1 MVDFGEIN
9 LSKKSFIN
17 YKQFNENLYQKVI
30 SASSALKNKKIVHIN
45 STENGGGVA
54 ELLISQV
61 ALERNLGLDSH
72 WYVIHPPK
80 EFFVITK
87 KIHNLLQGEDSTLD
101 DVEQNYYLEKSKKV
115 GDELDYFLNKE
126 KVNLVITHDPQPLLI
141 GCCNLL
147 PRVPKILRL
156 HIDLTNPNQETLF
169 FLKPFIEVFDKVIVS
184 RDDFRFPW
192 LKLDKVKTIM
202 PAIDP
207 LAAKNLQITDDEAW
221 EILSRF
227 GVRRKMP
234 LISQISRFDKWKDPI
249 GVIEA
254 FKAAKEEID
263 NLQLVLLGL
272 IESVDDPE
280 AKAQVNSVLK
290 AAKDIP
296 DILIFYD
303 ENQLKGIANDNFV
316 RALQTASDVILQKS
330 LKEGFGL
337 TVSEAMWKGKAV
349 IGGNVGGIK
358 MQIKNGEDGFLVDS
372 IKETASKIVE
382 LINNKAFREIIGRRA
397 QKTVASKFL
406 MPRYLLDNL
415 EVYNKVLKIK
425 NENFN

>member
-1 MVDFGEIN
+1 
-9 LSKKSFIN
+9 
-17 YKQFNENLYQKVI
+17 
-30 SASSALKNKKIVHIN
+30 
-45 STENGGGVA
+45 
-54 ELLISQV
+54 
-61 ALERNLGLDSH
+61 
-72 WYVIHPPK
+72 
-80 EFFVITK
+80 
-87 KIHNLLQGEDSTLD
+87 
-101 DVEQNYYLEKSKKV
+101 
-115 GDELDYFLNKE
+115 
-126 KVNLVITHDPQPLLI
+126 
-141 GCCNLL
+141 
-147 PRVPKILRL
+147 
-156 HIDLTNPNQETLF
+156 
-169 FLKPFIEVFDKVIVS
+169 
-184 RDDFRFPW
+184 
-192 LKLDKVKTIM
+192 
-202 PAIDP
+202 
-207 LAAKNLQITDDEAW
+207 
-221 EILSRF
+221 
-227 GVRRKMP
+227 MP